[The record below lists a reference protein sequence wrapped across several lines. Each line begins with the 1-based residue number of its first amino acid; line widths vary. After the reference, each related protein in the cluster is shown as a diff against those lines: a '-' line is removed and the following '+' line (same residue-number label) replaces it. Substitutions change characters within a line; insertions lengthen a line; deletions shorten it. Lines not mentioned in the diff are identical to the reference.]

1 LTRLHSSVRDHKGRI
16 EYGLMKDS
24 RDIKAGIALKNIAGL
39 TFPDMTGRLDF
50 NSGIGAPISYST
62 TGAMISS

>member
-1 LTRLHSSVRDHKGRI
+1 MWTWQGLHSSVRDHKGRI

-50 NSGIGAPISYST
+50 
-62 TGAMISS
+62 